1 MDSHKQSE
9 QSGEPDHIWPRK
21 LNKVLLGIG
30 VVAFGLIIT
39 DRVIDMFQMDDLPE
53 SAQVQQSLPV
63 SDETTPVVQQQ
74 VLVEETAETKAIETP
89 ESPLKIEDVFGSRL
103 VFVSASEP
111 MYVVTENERRID
123 VGSSID
129 SQTVLAGVTPQ
140 RVILEREGN
149 LVSIGLPEPSAN

>member
-1 MDSHKQSE
+1 MDSHKPSE
-9 QSGEPDHIWPRK
+9 QSGEPDHIWPLK

-39 DRVIDMFQMDDLPE
+39 DRVIDMFQVDDLPE
-53 SAQVQQSLPV
+53 SAQVRQSLPV
-63 SDETTPVVQQQ
+63 SDDTTSVVQQQ

-89 ESPLKIEDVFGSRL
+89 ETPLKIEDVFGSRL